1 MGAEVESLMHAFDS
15 DGNGEIDYKEFC
27 SMLARYGRLTMP
39 SESEKT
45 VDKAI
50 IAEEFPVGCK
60 VKALF
65 NLPRA
70 SNAEGKIG
78 TVTGVGKK
86 GMLLVQF
93 KAHDPMVVR
102 ATQVKRI
109 DSTGSESLNVKR
121 NDGTGSESV
130 KVKRKDGTGSESLKV
145 KRNDSVRNDG
155 TGSEGL
161 KGKRNDGT
169 GSESLALR
177 AVTRQKSERS
187 LALEQ

>member
-1 MGAEVESLMHAFDS
+1 MG
-15 DGNGEIDYKEFC
+15 
-27 SMLARYGRLTMP
+27 TMP

-121 NDGTGSESV
+121 NDGTGSES
-130 KVKRKDGTGSESLKV
+130 LKV

-177 AVTRQKSERS
+177 AAVTRQKSERS
-187 LALEQ
+187 LALER

>member
-1 MGAEVESLMHAFDS
+1 MG
-15 DGNGEIDYKEFC
+15 
-27 SMLARYGRLTMP
+27 
-39 SESEKT
+39 
-45 VDKAI
+45 
-50 IAEEFPVGCK
+50 
-60 VKALF
+60 ALF

-78 TVTGVGKK
+78 SVTGVGKK

-109 DSTGSESLNVKR
+109 DSTGSESLTVKRNDGAR
-121 NDGTGSESV
+121 NDGTGSESL

-187 LALEQ
+187 LALE

>member
-39 SESEKT
+39 SEPEKT
-45 VDKAI
+45 VSTAVISED
-50 IAEEFPVGCK
+50 FPVGCK

-109 DSTGSESLNVKR
+109 DSTGSESLTVKR
-121 NDGTGSESV
+121 NDGARNDGAGSESL
-130 KVKRKDGTGSESLKV
+130 KVKRKDGTGSESL
-145 KRNDSVRNDG
+145 
-155 TGSEGL
+155 T
-161 KGKRNDGT
+161 
-169 GSESLALR
+169 LR
-177 AVTRQKSERS
+177 AVPRQKSERS
-187 LALEQ
+187 LALEQE